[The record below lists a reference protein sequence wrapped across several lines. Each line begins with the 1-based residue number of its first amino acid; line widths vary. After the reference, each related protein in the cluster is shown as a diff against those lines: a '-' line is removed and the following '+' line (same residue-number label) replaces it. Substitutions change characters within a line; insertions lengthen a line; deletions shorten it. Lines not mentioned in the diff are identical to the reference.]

1 MQILLIEI
9 YLYLFTR
16 TRTLPSSSTVISPS
30 LSQSKSLNAS
40 LRHSMSCRDSCLSG
54 LSRSV
59 FLVIFTSLHFTTLH
73 WPLLFLRVPDTRS
86 STTPRI
92 TIMDVSSWG
101 QATKLTT
108 TESRVSPW
116 ARPRPGWPCW
126 PAASHSSQES
136 WRDNKVWTLQNQN
149 KIISPC
155 EGLIINNLLMSIQIN
170 IFSASIENKKFIW
183 SPLATLHYIVI
194 PL

>member
-1 MQILLIEI
+1 MQILLIKYI
-9 YLYLFTR
+9 FVSFHPR

-59 FLVIFTSLHFTTLH
+59 FLVIFTTLH
-73 WPLLFLRVPDTRS
+73 WPLLSLRVPDTRS

-92 TIMDVSSWG
+92 TIMDVSSCG

-126 PAASHSSQES
+126 PAASHTSQES

-170 IFSASIENKKFIW
+170 IFSASIENKNFIW
-183 SPLATLHYIVI
+183 SPLATLHYIAI